1 MDFTRLTSVPLRDP
15 DAREENAM
23 NAIREALALLDAIS
37 YGELF
42 AAVPA
47 SPHDRGRHQ
56 SGTAL
61 IEVVRQR
68 LKDALESSDL

>member
-15 DAREENAM
+15 DAREEGAM
-23 NAIREALALLDAIS
+23 NAIREALAMLDAIS

-47 SPHDRGRHQ
+47 SSHDRGRHQ
-56 SGTAL
+56 SGIVL
-61 IEVVRQR
+61 LEVLRQR
-68 LKDALESSDL
+68 LKDALENSDL